1 MPVVNCT
8 PHSTAII
15 GSSGFDPR
23 SPRYGDLMGYY
34 DANDITTTF
43 QDDGTATPATA
54 VGDPV
59 RRWYAKYGNGAPYF
73 STASLTNAPTR
84 QVMAGTPLVGLRAD
98 GTDDYLTSSS
108 TNFWK
113 SLHDG
118 TGFTCAMYGYVTD
131 ASPESEF
138 LIYDNINGSSATPGI
153 YLSYNDAG
161 AVENRP
167 YVQLETGGG
176 VLVSNNADAGLN
188 DKLPTQTPVILVI
201 GYDYV
206 SGTTTSRVR
215 TWSSVN
221 NAQVGS
227 TSSSAR
233 APSSSNPSYALR
245 LFATAVSAG
254 FRAKMTLTRIAW
266 WSGSA
271 GYESAS
277 EIARGISQ

>member
-8 PHSTAII
+8 PHNAAIL
-15 GSSGFDPR
+15 SGGRFDPR
-23 SPRYGDLMGYY
+23 SAKYGNLLGYY
-34 DANDITTTF
+34 DANDVTTMF
-43 QDDGTATPATA
+43 QDDGTATPATV

-59 RRWYAKYGNGAPYF
+59 RRWYPKYGTGAPYF
-73 STASLTNAPTR
+73 STSSLTNAPTL
-84 QVMAGTPLVGLRAD
+84 QVMAGTPLTGLRAD
-98 GTDDYLTSSS
+98 GTDDFLTSSS

-113 SLHDG
+113 PLHDG
-118 TGFTCAMYGYVTD
+118 TGFTLVLYGYITD
-131 ASPESEF
+131 ASPESEY
-138 LIYDNINGSSATPGI
+138 LIYDNINGSGATPGL

-161 AVENRP
+161 AAENRP
-167 YVQLETGGG
+167 YVQIETGSGAIVTTG
-176 VLVSNNADAGLN
+176 SDTGLN
-188 DKLPTQTPVILVI
+188 DKFPTQTPVILII

-245 LFATAVSAG
+245 LFATAVAAG
-254 FRAKMTLTRIAW
+254 FRAKMTLSRIGW
-266 WSGSA
+266 WSTA
-271 GYESAS
+271 AAYEYAN
-277 EIARGISQ
+277 EIAAGVSR